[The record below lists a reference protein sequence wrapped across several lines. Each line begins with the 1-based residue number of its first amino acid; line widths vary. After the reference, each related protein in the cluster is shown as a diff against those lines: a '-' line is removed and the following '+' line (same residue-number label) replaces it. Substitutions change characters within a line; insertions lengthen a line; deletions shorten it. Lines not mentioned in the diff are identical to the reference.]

1 MSIDLSVLTILNEIK
16 KSYAGE
22 ASKTKSI
29 ADLVTKY

>member
-16 KSYAGE
+16 KSYTGE
-22 ASKTKSI
+22 ASEAKSI